1 MLAVLKLSQEQVEQ
15 LCGQFSQVY
24 PVNYNCPGQLVVSCS
39 EQEKQALCEQV
50 KALGGK
56 AVELAVSGGFHS
68 PFMSRAAEQMQEHLS
83 SVSMHAPV
91 MPVYAN
97 STALPYPEDTEDG
110 KRLLSQQID
119 HPVLWEK
126 TLRQMQEDGFDTF
139 IEVGPGK
146 TLSGLVKKTL
156 KNVTICHVQDRQSLE
171 ETLEA
176 CGKKEN

>member
-1 MLAVLKLSQEQVEQ
+1 MPSGKVDAAVRRGEPGRDAGGAQAPQEQVEQ

-97 STALPYPEDTEDG
+97 STALPYPEDTEEG

-126 TLRQMQEDGFDTF
+126 RCAKCRRTALIPSLRW
-139 IEVGPGK
+139 VRAK
-146 TLSGLVKKTL
+146 
-156 KNVTICHVQDRQSLE
+156 R
-171 ETLEA
+171 
-176 CGKKEN
+176 